1 MILFLMIV
9 IYKMSKHIRQDIE
22 DEIPWNTN
30 MEVEIDLYLA
40 A

>member
-1 MILFLMIV
+1 MIIFLMLV
-9 IYKMSKHIRQDIE
+9 IYKISKHIYQDIE

-30 MEVEIDLYLA
+30 MEVETDLYLA